1 MKNIETAIFTDGS
14 VIVIVWKNKEKWPI
28 TFITESV
35 RGILGYSKDEFL
47 KTTLC
52 LKDILIEESL
62 KKLEREIAKFVDFD
76 AHAFNL
82 SPFQAKS
89 KDNSTIWLEGH
100 IKPIK
105 DKDGNIVSFYGYF
118 VDITAQ
124 LETKNRLD
132 VVFDGIADG
141 VVLVDIETKKIL
153 KANNAFINIFGF
165 DIFELINMSIL
176 ELGPEDKKEE
186 MLGLM
191 QSILKKETTYAKEIE
206 LIKKDKS
213 QIYANITANTI
224 YFNQRH
230 SIIAL
235 IKDITELKRMGE
247 ERKKHEKIFLQQS
260 RLAAMGEM
268 ISMIA
273 HQWRQPLS
281 TISTISANLQ
291 IAIEMNTIE
300 QNALSKSLNEINTQT
315 QYLSKT
321 INDFRDFFNP
331 NKLET
336 ATLLC
341 DIVEKATS
349 IISKTLHMNGIK
361 LNTSCELNAPIL
373 THPNELVQVLLNII
387 KNANDAHIKAKKE
400 NQYINIKGYETKE
413 EQIIEISDNA
423 GGIDEK
429 IICNIFDPYFTTKD
443 EKNGTGLGLYIS
455 KIIIE
460 THCNGK
466 LQVKNIYE
474 SGKLTGVKFIIGF
487 FKNKPTI

>member
-14 VIVIVWKNKEKWPI
+14 VIVIVWKNEKKWPI

-35 RGILGYSKDEFL
+35 KGVLGYSKEELL

-52 LKDILIEESL
+52 LKDILEEESL

-89 KDNSTIWLEGH
+89 KDNNTIWLEGH

-132 VVFDGIADG
+132 VIFDGIADG

-165 DIFELINMSIL
+165 DIFELINMSVL
-176 ELGPEDKKEE
+176 ELSPEDKKEE
-186 MLGLM
+186 MISLM
-191 QSILKKETTYAKEIE
+191 DSILKKETTYAKEIE

-213 QIYANITANTI
+213 QIYTNITANTI
-224 YFNQRH
+224 YFNQRN

-281 TISTISANLQ
+281 TISAISANLEIMAQ
-291 IAIEMNTIE
+291 MNTVE
-300 QNALSKSLNEINTQT
+300 SNTLSKSL
-315 QYLSKT
+315 S
-321 INDFRDFFNP
+321 
-331 NKLET
+331 
-336 ATLLC
+336 
-341 DIVEKATS
+341 
-349 IISKTLHMNGIK
+349 
-361 LNTSCELNAPIL
+361 
-373 THPNELVQVLLNII
+373 
-387 KNANDAHIKAKKE
+387 
-400 NQYINIKGYETKE
+400 
-413 EQIIEISDNA
+413 
-423 GGIDEK
+423 
-429 IICNIFDPYFTTKD
+429 
-443 EKNGTGLGLYIS
+443 
-455 KIIIE
+455 
-460 THCNGK
+460 
-466 LQVKNIYE
+466 
-474 SGKLTGVKFIIGF
+474 
-487 FKNKPTI
+487 